1 MWNMRLVPGQRWSS
15 EIIEFGWFT
24 DSNTTECVRTKYLT
38 IQSSPLALLLG
49 CDREK
54 LYSPSSQRHSL
65 YTSVLPFLYWQ
76 LMCIHTIWRMHLLTP
91 SPCSLMKTHSAFP
104 NGLVLARDRE
114 WCLLC
119 TEHCVYRCHYCRAL
133 LVTCG
138 QRSITVFTHLA
149 TSSLRCRRLSS
160 GHGDNRQIITTTL
173 RPSHDSFCVDREEF
187 YCYLCFILLADAG

>member
-1 MWNMRLVPGQRWSS
+1 MSRRK
-15 EIIEFGWFT
+15 T
-24 DSNTTECVRTKYLT
+24 
-38 IQSSPLALLLG
+38 
-49 CDREK
+49 K

-104 NGLVLARDRE
+104 NGLVLARDRDRRV
-114 WCLLC
+114 LC
-119 TEHCVYRCHYCRAL
+119 TEHCVYWCQNWEAL

-138 QRSITVFTHLA
+138 QHSITVFTHLA
-149 TSSLRCRRLSS
+149 TSSLRCCLSS

-187 YCYLCFILLADAG
+187 YCYLRFILLADAG